1 MTDRSVNIVATTSS
15 LLPTYKFTTE
25 VVSRKNIYR
34 VQPLVNLTEETEA
47 EAWKLFIWT
56 FLLTTEADI
65 TEGQNKT
72 YLYREKHLE
81 IWKHCDT
88 YDKKIT

>member
-1 MTDRSVNIVATTSS
+1 MTDRSVNIVASTSS
-15 LLPTYKFTTE
+15 LQPTYKFTTE
-25 VVSRKNIYR
+25 VVSRKNIDR
-34 VQPLVNLTEETEA
+34 VQLLVNLTEETET

-72 YLYREKHLE
+72 YLYSEKHLE
-81 IWKHCDT
+81 I
-88 YDKKIT
+88 